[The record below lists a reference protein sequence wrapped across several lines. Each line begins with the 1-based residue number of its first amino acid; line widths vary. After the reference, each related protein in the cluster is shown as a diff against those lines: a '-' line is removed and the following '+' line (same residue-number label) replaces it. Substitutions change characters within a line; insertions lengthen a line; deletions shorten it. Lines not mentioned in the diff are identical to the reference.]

1 MTGERVKSCEVSRQ
15 TTSPQDGKIRWAC
28 RISRSRLVVRADFL
42 HVGSN
47 TCTRVKN
54 DKPRD
59 GTATGQ
65 AQMML
70 LAMAGWNQAD
80 FANKLWTGFP
90 WPSRVT

>member
-28 RISRSRLVVRADFL
+28 RVSRSRFVVRADLL

-47 TCTRVKN
+47 TCVQVKSDN
-54 DKPRD
+54 PRD
-59 GTATGQ
+59 GTATGK

-70 LAMAGWNQAD
+70 LATPGRDQAD